1 MLRMQRQARH
11 SCWIR
16 DVFIILLVASA
27 CLLSCLTVYA
37 DSMPGGNL
45 ADPAVRA
52 VDVAEPAVV
61 RIITTIKGHLTVHF
75 PPTTQVTFPQ
85 QDNGSYSL
93 QISGTG
99 TFITSQGDILTTDH
113 VVNPPKDKTLD
124 QMLYNAAAQDVAN
137 YINQNAKQNSSQV
150 TNDAVTQQL
159 SSGQLSSTASYDSPV
174 SSVVYLSTSYT
185 GPLTASD
192 LSSLPTGVSW
202 QVDQIKKESPG
213 QQDLAIVHVP
223 IRDGPSVQLV
233 DSSKIGNQGSFTV
246 IGFPGNVNTSQQA
259 NDFLTLSVNA
269 GAGSSQQTQAMAT
282 PAVDPNGDNGS
293 GGGLIVDSQ
302 GNIVGLISSTSNIS
316 GSSLSQANNNEH
328 AMLNSLNLDT
338 TPGQFQQLWSQAFQD
353 YTSTDPSSASA
364 SPVQIGCMG
373 TGCASHWQKALDDF
387 NQLATNYPNFKAAQ
401 PYLNYVQ
408 QQVQSEQVTP
418 TVAPSPTVSPS
429 PQVHRSSNLKPKL
442 GPIAFP
448 SVQVL
453 TITAIILLLGLVVL
467 LFAVIG
473 GRAKKA
479 KLAKTRE
486 REQDANNPATS
497 QGVVRRGSGEKSAD
511 SVLSASPQPNVS
523 EGSSSQS
530 TLVLKIWPCG
540 HMNRPGARFC
550 SICGE
555 VAPSDNP

>member
-16 DVFIILLVASA
+16 DVFIILLVTSA
-27 CLLSCLTVYA
+27 CLLSSLTVYA
-37 DSMPGGNL
+37 DSAPGGNI

-93 QISGTG
+93 QLSGTG
-99 TFITSQGDILTTDH
+99 IFITSRGDILTTDH
-113 VVNPPKDKTLD
+113 VVNPPKGKTLD

-137 YINQNAKQNSSQV
+137 YINQNAKQSSSQV
-150 TNDAVTQQL
+150 TKDDAIQQL
-159 SSGQLSSTASYDSPV
+159 SSGQLSSTTSYDSPV

-202 QVDQIKKESPG
+202 QVDQIKKESPD
-213 QQDLAIVHVP
+213 QQDLAIVHAP
-223 IRDGPSVQLV
+223 IQDAPSVQLA
-233 DSSKIGNQGSFTV
+233 DSSKIANQGSFTV
-246 IGFPGNVNTSQQA
+246 IGFPGNVDTTQQA
-259 NDFLTLSVNA
+259 NDFLTLSVNTVA
-269 GAGSSQQTQAMAT
+269 SSLQQTQATAT
-282 PAVDPNGDNGS
+282 PAVDPNRDNGN
-293 GGGLIVDSQ
+293 GGGLVVDSR

-316 GSSLSQANNNEH
+316 GSSLSQANNNER
-328 AMLNSLNLDT
+328 AMLNSLNMDT
-338 TPGQFQQLWSQAFQD
+338 TPGQFQQSWSQAFQD
-353 YTSTDPSSASA
+353 YTSTDPLSASA

-408 QQVQSEQVTP
+408 QQVQSEQITP
-418 TVAPSPTVSPS
+418 TAAPSPTVPPS
-429 PQVHRSSNLKPKL
+429 PQAHQSSNPKPKVA
-442 GPIAFP
+442 PVAFP
-448 SVQVL
+448 SMQVL

-479 KLAKTRE
+479 NLVKNTGQESNANASKNPQDEIRRE
-486 REQDANNPATS
+486 
-497 QGVVRRGSGEKSAD
+497 SGEKSAN
-511 SVLSASPQPNVS
+511 SSLSNSPLPNVS

-555 VAPSDNP
+555 AAPSENP

>member
-1 MLRMQRQARH
+1 
-11 SCWIR
+11 
-16 DVFIILLVASA
+16 LVASA
-27 CLLSCLTVYA
+27 CLLSSLTVYA
-37 DSMPGGNL
+37 DSAPGGNV

-52 VDVAEPAVV
+52 ADVAGPAVV

-75 PPTTQVTFPQ
+75 PPTTQITFPQ

-99 TFITSQGDILTTDH
+99 IFITSQGNILTTDH
-113 VVNPPKDKTLD
+113 VINPPKDKTLD

-137 YINQNAKQNSSQV
+137 YINQNAKQSSSQV
-150 TNDAVTQQL
+150 TNDDVTRQL
-159 SSGQLSSTASYDSPV
+159 SSGQLSSTTSYDSPV
-174 SSVVYLSTSYT
+174 SSVVYLNTSCT

-223 IRDGPSVQLV
+223 IQDAPSVQLAG
-233 DSSKIGNQGSFTV
+233 SSKIANQGNFTV
-246 IGFPGNVNTSQQA
+246 IGFPGNVDTSQQA
-259 NDFLTLSVNA
+259 NDFLTLSVNTV
-269 GAGSSQQTQAMAT
+269 AGSSQQTQATAT
-282 PAVDPNGDNGS
+282 PEIDLNGDNGN
-293 GGGLIVDSQ
+293 GGGLVVDSQ

-316 GSSLSQANNNEH
+316 SSSLLQANNNEL

-338 TPGQFQQLWSQAFQD
+338 PPGQFQQLWSQAFQD
-353 YTSTDPSSASA
+353 YTSTDPS
-364 SPVQIGCMG
+364 
-373 TGCASHWQKALDDF
+373 HWQKAQDDF

-418 TVAPSPTVSPS
+418 TVAPPSPTVP
-429 PQVHRSSNLKPKL
+429 PQVHQSSNPKPKVA
-442 GPIAFP
+442 PAAFP
-448 SVQVL
+448 SVRIL
-453 TITAIILLLGLVVL
+453 TITAIILLLGLAIL

-479 KLAKTRE
+479 NLAKTIE
-486 REQDANNPATS
+486 RESDANSSTIS
-497 QGVVRRGSGEKSAD
+497 HEEVRRESGEKSANSALSD
-511 SVLSASPQPNVS
+511 SPLPHVS
-523 EGSSSQS
+523 EESSSQS
-530 TLVLKIWPCG
+530 TLILKISPCG

-555 VAPSDNP
+555 AAPTSSP